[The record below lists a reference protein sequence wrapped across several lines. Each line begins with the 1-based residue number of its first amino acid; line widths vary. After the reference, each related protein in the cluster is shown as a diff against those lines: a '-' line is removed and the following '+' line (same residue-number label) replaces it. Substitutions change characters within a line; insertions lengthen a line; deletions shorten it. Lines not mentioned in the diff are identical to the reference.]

1 MTDSS
6 LIADMIRGGVD
17 PDIVQR
23 VAMALI
29 EAQGA
34 AQVAI
39 LKDESAERRRA
50 ADRERKAEIRASV
63 RRNPQTSTESAD
75 KEDKTLPPSPSL
87 PLPPQTPP
95 SPAHPHPPAPV
106 PPPVREEAAVLS
118 LDQPA
123 TKPAKNE
130 GKGTQAEL
138 EAYAVEIG
146 LPASDGAAMFD
157 HWTANGW
164 RNGSTPSKCWK
175 AGMRKWKGQN
185 WMPSQKFLRPNSFNG
200 QRQPKHAA
208 YNAETATL
216 GLTGDQIGKF

>member
-1 MTDSS
+1 MTDVT

-23 VAMALI
+23 VALAIL
-29 EAQGA
+29 EAQGT

-39 LKDESAERRRA
+39 LKDDSADRRRA
-50 ADRERKAEIRASV
+50 ADRERKAENRASV

-75 KEDKTLPPSPSL
+75 KKDKTLPPSPSL
-87 PLPPQTPP
+87 PLPPQTPL

-106 PPPVREEAAVLS
+106 HPRVREAS
-118 LDQPA
+118 
-123 TKPAKNE
+123 
-130 GKGTQAEL
+130 GKGSQQEL

-146 LPASDGAAMFD
+146 LPASDGTAMFD

-164 RNGSTPSKCWK
+164 KNGGSPSKCWR
-175 AGMRKWKGQN
+175 AGMRKWKN
-185 WMPSQKFLRPNSFNG
+185 EHWMPSQKQQRGGAFNG

-208 YNAETATL
+208 YDAKTATA
-216 GLTGDQIGKF
+216 GMTAEQIGIF